1 MCVCVCVCVCVCI
14 GALPVLV
21 LIFNNHDI
29 RIPHK
34 DKLMLTI
41 ILYLAAYQHDISPY
55 QLYSSCTVYMSLIMV
70 AI

>member
-1 MCVCVCVCVCVCI
+1 MSVCVRMCCVCVCI
-14 GALPVLV
+14 GALPV
-21 LIFNNHDI
+21 FSNNHDI

-34 DKLMLTI
+34 VKLMLTI
-41 ILYLAAYQHDISPY
+41 ILCLAAYQHDISPY